1 MANNDLIID
10 SSPTEVVI
18 ALLNDKKLVEL
29 NRDKRNAGFAVGD
42 VYLGR
47 IKKVMPGLNAAF
59 VDVGY
64 EKDAFLHYLDLGS
77 QYKSL
82 QAYTKYVLQ
91 NSKSKTNSISS
102 MKLMEEIE
110 KSGKINDIVAS
121 SQQVLVQ
128 IAKEPISNKGPRIT
142 AELSLAG
149 RYVVLVPFSDKI
161 SMSQKIKDVQEKDR
175 LRKIIQAIRPKNFG
189 VIVRTVAENK
199 GVEELEGD
207 LKDLI
212 EKWNN
217 MFEEVKTAVPP
228 KKVLG
233 EMDRT
238 STMLRDLLNSSFNN
252 IHVNDEKLYEEIRQY
267 INNISPENANILK
280 LYKNPEPIFDFFGVD
295 KQIKASFGKTVNIKH
310 GAYLIIEHT
319 EAMHVIDVNSGHRQ
333 KSDSSQEVNAL
344 DVNMEAAIEVA
355 RQLRLRDMGG
365 IIVID
370 FIDMHSADNRK
381 LLFDKLKE
389 EMKTDRAKH
398 TILPPTKFGLVQITR
413 QRVRPEMNVVTN
425 EKCPTCNGTGE
436 IMASVLLEDEIENNL
451 KYLLK
456 TQNISSINL
465 TLHPFLAAYFT
476 KGIFSKQ
483 MKWWWEYKKWVKVKA
498 VKSYSFL
505 EYRFFNDKDDEIRL

>member
-10 SSPTEVVI
+10 SSPSEVVI

-29 NRDKRNAGFAVGD
+29 NRDKKNAGFAVGD
-42 VYLGR
+42 IYLGR

-77 QYKSL
+77 NYKSL

-91 NSKSKTNSISS
+91 NAKSKTNSISS
-102 MKLMEEIE
+102 MKLMEEID

-149 RYVVLVPFSDKI
+149 RYVVLVPFSDKV

-199 GVEELEGD
+199 GVEELESD

-212 EKWNN
+212 EKWNK
-217 MFEEVKTAVPP
+217 MFEELKIAVPP

-252 IHVNDEKLYEEIRQY
+252 IHVNDEKLFEEIKQY
-267 INNISPENANILK
+267 LTNISPENVNILK
-280 LYKNPEPIFDFFGVD
+280 LYKNQEPIFDFYGVD
-295 KQIKASFGKTVNIKH
+295 RQIKASFGKTVNIKH

-436 IMASVLLEDEIENNL
+436 IMASVLIEDEIKQFKILIKN
-451 KYLLK
+451 
-456 TQNISSINL
+456 
-465 TLHPFLAAYFT
+465 T
-476 KGIFSKQ
+476 KRI
-483 MKWWWEYKKWVKVKA
+483 VH
-498 VKSYSFL
+498 
-505 EYRFFNDKDDEIRL
+505 

>member
-10 SSPTEVVI
+10 SSPSEVVI

-29 NRDKRNAGFAVGD
+29 NRDKKNAGFAVGD
-42 VYLGR
+42 IYLGR

-77 QYKSL
+77 NYKSL

-91 NSKSKTNSISS
+91 NAKSKTNSIST
-102 MKLMEEIE
+102 MKLMEEID

-149 RYVVLVPFSDKI
+149 RYVVLVPFSDKV

-199 GVEELEGD
+199 GVEELESD

-212 EKWNN
+212 EKWNK
-217 MFEEVKTAVPP
+217 MFEELKIAVPP

-252 IHVNDEKLYEEIRQY
+252 IHVNDEKLFEEIKQY
-267 INNISPENANILK
+267 LTNISPENVNILK
-280 LYKNPEPIFDFFGVD
+280 LYKNQEPIFDFYGVD
-295 KQIKASFGKTVNIKH
+295 RQIKASFGKTVNIKH

-436 IMASVLLEDEIENNL
+436 IMASVLIEDEIENNL

-456 TQNISSINL
+456 TQKESSI
-465 TLHPFLAAYFT
+465 
-476 KGIFSKQ
+476 
-483 MKWWWEYKKWVKVKA
+483 
-498 VKSYSFL
+498 
-505 EYRFFNDKDDEIRL
+505 

>member
-1 MANNDLIID
+1 
-10 SSPTEVVI
+10 
-18 ALLNDKKLVEL
+18 
-29 NRDKRNAGFAVGD
+29 
-42 VYLGR
+42 
-47 IKKVMPGLNAAF
+47 
-59 VDVGY
+59 
-64 EKDAFLHYLDLGS
+64 
-77 QYKSL
+77 
-82 QAYTKYVLQ
+82 
-91 NSKSKTNSISS
+91 
-102 MKLMEEIE
+102 
-110 KSGKINDIVAS
+110 
-121 SQQVLVQ
+121 
-128 IAKEPISNKGPRIT
+128 
-142 AELSLAG
+142 
-149 RYVVLVPFSDKI
+149 
-161 SMSQKIKDVQEKDR
+161 
-175 LRKIIQAIRPKNFG
+175 
-189 VIVRTVAENK
+189 
-199 GVEELEGD
+199 
-207 LKDLI
+207 
-212 EKWNN
+212 
-217 MFEEVKTAVPP
+217 
-228 KKVLG
+228 
-233 EMDRT
+233 MDRT

-252 IHVNDEKLYEEIRQY
+252 IHVNDEKLFEEIKQY
-267 INNISPENANILK
+267 LTNISPENVNILK
-280 LYKNPEPIFDFFGVD
+280 LYKNQEPIFDFYGVD
-295 KQIKASFGKTVNIKH
+295 RQIKASFGKTVNIKH

-436 IMASVLLEDEIENNL
+436 IMASILIEDEIENNL

-456 TQNISSINL
+456 TQKESSINL

-483 MKWWWEYKKWVKVKA
+483 FKWFWQHKKWVNVKA

>member
-1 MANNDLIID
+1 MANNDLIIE
-10 SSPTEVVI
+10 SSPSEVVI
-18 ALLNDKKLVEL
+18 ALLSDKKLVEL
-29 NRDKRNAGFAVGD
+29 NRDKKNAGFAVGD
-42 VYLGR
+42 IYLGK

-64 EKDAFLHYLDLGS
+64 EKDAFLHYLDLGN

-82 QAYTKYVLQ
+82 QAYTKHVIQ
-91 NSKSKTNSISS
+91 NPKGKTPSISN
-102 MKLMEEIE
+102 MKLLDEID
-110 KSGKINDIVAS
+110 KSGKINELLA
-121 SQQVLVQ
+121 SQQHVLVQ

-161 SMSQKIKDVQEKDR
+161 SMSQKIKDVAEKDR

-189 VIVRTVAENK
+189 VIVRTVAEHK
-199 GVEELEGD
+199 GVEELEND
-207 LKDLI
+207 LKELI
-212 EKWNN
+212 GKWNSC
-217 MFEEVKTAVPP
+217 FEEVKLASPP

-233 EMDRT
+233 ELDRT
-238 STMLRDLLNSSFNN
+238 SAMLRDLLNASFNN
-252 IHVNDEKLYEEIRQY
+252 IHVNDEVLFEEIKNY
-267 INNISPENANILK
+267 INNISPEKTNIVK
-280 LYKNPEPIFDFFGVD
+280 LYKNQEPIFDFFGVD
-295 KQIKASFGKTVNIKH
+295 RQIKASFGKTVNIKH

-344 DVNMEAAIEVA
+344 DVNIEAAVEVA

-365 IIVID
+365 IIVVD
-370 FIDMHSADNRK
+370 FIDMHSAENRK
-381 LLFDKLKE
+381 LLFDKLRD
-389 EMKTDRAKH
+389 EMKSDRAKH

-413 QRVRPEMNVVTN
+413 QRVRPEMNVITN

-436 IMASVLLEDEIENNL
+436 ITPSLLLEDEIENNL
-451 KYLLK
+451 KYLVK
-456 TQNISSINL
+456 DQNENGLTL
-465 TLHPFLAAYFT
+465 TLHPFLAAYFQ

-483 MKWWWEYKKWVKVKA
+483 FNWWWNYKKWVKIRP

-505 EYRFFNDKDDEIRL
+505 EYKFFNSKDDEIRI